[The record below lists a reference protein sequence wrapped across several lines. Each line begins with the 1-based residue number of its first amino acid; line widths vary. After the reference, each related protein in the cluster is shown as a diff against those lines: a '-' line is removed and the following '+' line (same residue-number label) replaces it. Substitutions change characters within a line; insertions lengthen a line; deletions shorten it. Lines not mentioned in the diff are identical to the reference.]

1 MKFIAVTNRSLC
13 LDDKDFFTRIESLC
27 DVLRKGDKIL
37 LREPKLEVPEY
48 TTLAEECRDICHD
61 TPIHL
66 LLHTHFET
74 AKALHLKQVHLPM
87 ALLRVGIPIGYLR
100 HRLQEGFAP
109 SWRGLPESGLRQR
122 GYSRL
127 CHRRHHTGK
136 SSGVKSSR
144 CHRHLRHVRSHD
156 LRRPGRRG
164 ATISIIPIIV
174 FRFL

>member
-74 AKALHLKQVHLPM
+74 AKANAPKASAFAHGAASGRHSYRLP
-87 ALLRVGIPIGYLR
+87 LF
-100 HRLQEGFAP
+100 GFCP
-109 SWRGLPESGLRQR
+109 
-122 GYSRL
+122 
-127 CHRRHHTGK
+127 
-136 SSGVKSSR
+136 
-144 CHRHLRHVRSHD
+144 
-156 LRRPGRRG
+156 
-164 ATISIIPIIV
+164 
-174 FRFL
+174 